1 MTIFFNLAKKID
13 RHVNSIQNSLKYHL
27 CRQNRI
33 NVKENEDAHS
43 PEFSSSYNHHVRLL
57 NSSVLKLMFLTW
69 SPVYEIQ

>member
-1 MTIFFNLAKKID
+1 MKD
-13 RHVNSIQNSLKYHL
+13 RHVNFIQMRLKYHL